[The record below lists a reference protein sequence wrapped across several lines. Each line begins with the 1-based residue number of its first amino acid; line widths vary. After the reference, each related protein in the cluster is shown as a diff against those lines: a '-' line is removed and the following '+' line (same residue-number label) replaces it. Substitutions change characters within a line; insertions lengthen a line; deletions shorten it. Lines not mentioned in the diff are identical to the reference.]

1 MRPDSS
7 NAPRAAH
14 VLPWD
19 EIDTVL
25 VDMDGTLLDLAFD
38 NFFWLDLVPRVYAVR
53 RRMSEEQAR
62 AELMQAYRA
71 LEGSLAWYCIDHWT
85 DALGIDLR
93 ALKWQ
98 HRDRIRY
105 LPRATEFLAM
115 VRARGKRL
123 LLVTNAHR
131 EVLAVKVE
139 RTGLDREVDQ
149 MVSSHDFRA
158 PKESAEFWQRFS
170 DDERF
175 DPQRTLLVEDSLS
188 VLVAARR
195 FGLRHTLAIRCPDSS
210 QPARDITEFPAV
222 DGVHTLAQMEPRA
235 DG

>member
-1 MRPDSS
+1 MSDRPD
-7 NAPRAAH
+7 AARAAH

-19 EIDTVL
+19 DIDTVL

-38 NFFWLDLVPRVYAVR
+38 NFFWLELVPRTYAAQR
-53 RRMSEEQAR
+53 RLPEEQAR
-62 AELMQAYRA
+62 RELLQAYRA

-139 RTGLDREVDQ
+139 RTGLDREVDE

-158 PKESAEFWQRFS
+158 PKESVEFWQRFA
-170 DDERF
+170 DGGRF
-175 DPQRTLLVEDSLS
+175 DTQRTLLVDDSLS
-188 VLVAARR
+188 VLAAGRR

-210 QPARDITEFPAV
+210 QPPREITEFPAV
-222 DGVHTLAQMEPRA
+222 DGVHALAPTEPRV
-235 DG
+235 